1 MRSKTLEQEAMAGVR
16 AKHILED
23 PIYRDAW
30 EAVETGIVERW
41 KESPILDHE
50 GQHELRLMLHVMASV
65 KVELERV
72 MNTGKLASAQI
83 EQEQSKFQKA
93 RKAFGL

>member
-23 PIYRDAW
+23 QIYREAW
-30 EAVETGIVERW
+30 DAVEAGIVTRW

-50 GQHELRLMLHVMASV
+50 GQHELRLMLHIMASV
-65 KVELERV
+65 RNELETV

-83 EQEQSKFQKA
+83 EAEQSKFQKA